1 VEKAETALKEQYK
14 KELSST
20 ARPRFVRR
28 LLELQ
33 YEQKPGPED
42 FALLKLVIETD
53 SKARAATD
61 GVLEALRVRQE
72 RYGIAGLEE
81 TLRVAGQFKGT
92 PAAAQQDRMIELLL
106 QSAVDAANAGRWAD
120 VVTLLKLPAD
130 LTKRPKSSAALPG
143 LGDALKQAES
153 LAESLASGNGQA
165 DAVKRTDLLSILQR
179 WQFQHHFLRPDDL
192 QYTQSAAAADRLPDS
207 GRSLWKFT
215 AAGLELSGTQRS
227 AAVGFLENRSLPGR
241 WVQRMQIHGTTSG
254 LRLFLGAT
262 GKKDATGAT
271 SISGLLLSLDSTAL
285 GQVDAL
291 QGNAG
296 LLPRN
301 QNLVIPRDAWNDF
314 EIAVDGTTLRV
325 RMNGEVVSQG
335 NLPPLKPGQT
345 GLFVT
350 AVQGTPQAAVRI
362 RHPRILLLPDSP

>member
-1 VEKAETALKEQYK
+1 MEKAETALKEQYK

-61 GVLEALRVRQE
+61 GILEALRVRQE

-143 LGDALKQAES
+143 LGDA
-153 LAESLASGNGQA
+153 
-165 DAVKRTDLLSILQR
+165 
-179 WQFQHHFLRPDDL
+179 
-192 QYTQSAAAADRLPDS
+192 
-207 GRSLWKFT
+207 
-215 AAGLELSGTQRS
+215 
-227 AAVGFLENRSLPGR
+227 
-241 WVQRMQIHGTTSG
+241 
-254 LRLFLGAT
+254 
-262 GKKDATGAT
+262 
-271 SISGLLLSLDSTAL
+271 
-285 GQVDAL
+285 
-291 QGNAG
+291 
-296 LLPRN
+296 
-301 QNLVIPRDAWNDF
+301 
-314 EIAVDGTTLRV
+314 
-325 RMNGEVVSQG
+325 
-335 NLPPLKPGQT
+335 
-345 GLFVT
+345 
-350 AVQGTPQAAVRI
+350 
-362 RHPRILLLPDSP
+362 

>member
-1 VEKAETALKEQYK
+1 
-14 KELSST
+14 
-20 ARPRFVRR
+20 
-28 LLELQ
+28 
-33 YEQKPGPED
+33 PGPED

-130 LTKRPKSSAALPG
+130 LTKRPKSGAALPG

-215 AAGLELSGTQRS
+215 AEGLELSGTQRS

-262 GKKDATGAT
+262 GNKDTTGAT

-335 NLPPLKPGQT
+335 NLPSLKPGQT